1 MCKELLR
8 LLEVHEKQPATV
20 AAIFFALRAI
30 ACNDD
35 AVQQVYA
42 ASFILI
48 CLSLIAYAYI
58 LVFIAY
64 MVVVRVSLVSF
75 LVMPSFP
82 SPQPLP

>member
-35 AVQQVYA
+35 AVQQVF
-42 ASFILI
+42 S
-48 CLSLIAYAYI
+48 
-58 LVFIAY
+58 
-64 MVVVRVSLVSF
+64 RVSCDIRNFFCVQLYSHLFMIV
-75 LVMPSFP
+75 
-82 SPQPLP
+82 